1 MRTAVALIAAA
12 SLALSL
18 AACSSTPSN
27 QSSGDPAST
36 SCEAAKPGK
45 VSDAVSVEGDFGVA
59 PKVTVDGPLTLK
71 STQRTV
77 VIEGDGAV
85 AQDGSEVSVD
95 FQLLNATTGEVI
107 TATDYK
113 EGEQAALTVDDELFL
128 AGLVKTLECSTVGS
142 RVVGVI
148 PPVDSWGEGNTEQAD
163 QIGAGVDDA
172 LVFVVDLVGITPPLE
187 VVDYKDL
194 ENAPKVT
201 FADDGEPTVVIP
213 DNDPPTTTE
222 IGLISKGDGAVVGKS
237 ADVSVHYRG
246 INWNTGKIFDESYA
260 RGEPTDFNTGGV
272 VPGFGAAIEGQTVGS
287 RLVAIIAPK
296 DGYGSAGNGEAIGGT
311 DTLVFVIEIVAV
323 K

>member
-18 AACSSTPSN
+18 AACSPASN
-27 QSSGDPAST
+27 QSTNDTASADCTTTKSGAI
-36 SCEAAKPGK
+36 
-45 VSDAVSVEGDFGVA
+45 SDAVKVEGDFGTA
-59 PKVTVDGPLTLK
+59 PKVTVDGPLTL
-71 STQRTV
+71 STTERTV

-85 AQDGSEVSVD
+85 ATDGAEITVD
-95 FQLLNATTGEVI
+95 FQLLNATTGEVV
-107 TATDYK
+107 TSTEYK
-113 EGEQAALTVDDELFL
+113 KGEEAALAVDDELFL
-128 AGLVKTLECSTVGS
+128 SGLVKTIQCSTVGS

-148 PPVDSWGEGNTEQAD
+148 PPADSWGEGNTEQAS
-163 QIGAGVDDA
+163 QVGSEVDDA
-172 LVFVVDLVGITPPLE
+172 LVFVVDIVGITPPLE

-201 FADDGEPTVVIP
+201 FADDGEPTVTIP
-213 DNDPPTTTE
+213 ETDPPVVTE
-222 IGLISKGDGAVVGKS
+222 IGLISKGDGEVVGKN

-246 INWNTGKIFDESYA
+246 INWNTGEIFDESYA

-311 DTLVFVIEIVAV
+311 DTLVFVIEIVSV